1 MVAQQPTMVQTAEPA
16 EKLKYDEQQRRHQY
30 QEQLSQYN
38 QHEQHI
44 QRADSQQRQQLQ
56 QCLLVH
62 LLHVAP
68 PTGISKLL
76 FQAGRQQGVK
86 ACWYDLTPVSTLLL
100 LFLLLI

>member
-1 MVAQQPTMVQTAEPA
+1 MSSSGGTSTRNSFHNTTSMNSI
-16 EKLKYDEQQRRHQY
+16 Y
-30 QEQLSQYN
+30 S
-38 QHEQHI
+38 
-44 QRADSQQRQQLQ
+44 DSQQRQQLQ
-56 QCLLVH
+56 QCACLLVH